1 MASDQYDLVIA
12 LNEVA
17 VRLGWRP
24 WQADTSTTEASVTYL
39 TEKEHTKR
47 MRRRAH
53 GSAEE

>member
-24 WQADTSTTEASVTYL
+24 WQADTSGTEASVTYL
-39 TEKEHTKR
+39 TEKEHARR
-47 MRRRAH
+47 MRARAR
-53 GSAEE
+53 SEKRT